1 MPALAPSLEFLTA
14 KDWDLLAL
22 HAQTVDYQAGE
33 RVIRQGAPLHRLYV
47 VRRGSVAIEINGRE
61 VARLGEGAVCGE
73 MAFLE
78 GAGASASVVAIRAV
92 TTEEISAPELRQLFE
107 MFPSLGLRF
116 YKSLAVTLSRKL
128 RDTSSKLAKLSQAYG
143 G

>member
-14 KDWDLLAL
+14 KDWELLAC
-22 HAQTVDYQAGE
+22 HAQTVSYHEGE
-33 RVIRQGAPLHRLYV
+33 QLIRQGEPLHRLYV
-47 VRRGSVAIEINGRE
+47 VRQGGVAIEIGGRV

-78 GAGASASVVAIRAV
+78 GVAASATVLAVGEV

-128 RDTSSKLAKLSQAYG
+128 RDTSATLAKLSQAQFE
-143 G
+143 